1 VLPYAIV
8 EPEGEPMAGPS
19 REAAKVKL
27 EKKKDGKRTTITID
41 SSDDDAPPPS
51 KRVKAE
57 KGSRVKQEIV
67 VED

>member
-1 VLPYAIV
+1 MLPYAIV

-19 REAAKVKL
+19 RDAAKVKL
-27 EKKKDGKRTTITID
+27 EKKGGKRTTITIY
-41 SSDDDAPPPS
+41 SSDDDAPPPT

>member
-8 EPEGEPMAGPS
+8 EPEGEPVAGPS

-27 EKKKDGKRTTITID
+27 EKKDGKRTTITID
-41 SSDDDAPPPS
+41 SSDDEAPPPS